1 MKFIR
6 DRGFQAP
13 ILIYTNKKSLRLTR
27 YVESYPN
34 AGSAAGHHEVYQE
47 YIAALG
53 ARRTDDKGWMK
64 FGA

>member
-6 DRGFQAP
+6 DKGFQAP
-13 ILIYTNKKSLRLTR
+13 VLIYTGKKSLHLTR

-34 AGSAAGHHEVYQE
+34 AGSAAGHYEVYQE
-47 YIAALG
+47 FISALG
-53 ARRTDDKGWMK
+53 ARRSDDKGWMK